1 MAYRSGS
8 FHLLADI
15 DGRLSKYVINK
26 SCPEY
31 ESLLLNGVRS
41 FDEGALRA
49 MISRY
54 LLKNNG

>member
-41 FDEGALRA
+41 LDEGSLRT

-54 LLKNNG
+54 LLKK

>member
-26 SCPEY
+26 ACPEY

-41 FDEGALRA
+41 LDEGSLRA

-54 LLKNNG
+54 LLKK